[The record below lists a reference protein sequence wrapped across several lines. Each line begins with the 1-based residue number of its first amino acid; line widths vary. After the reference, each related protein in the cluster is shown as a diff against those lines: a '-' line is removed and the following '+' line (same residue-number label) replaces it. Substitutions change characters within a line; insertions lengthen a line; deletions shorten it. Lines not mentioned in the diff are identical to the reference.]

1 MAASAQPARRHQ
13 TTFQQYRTERVYHAA
28 NAHHN
33 TMLQLNCICAM
44 PPAMGIR
51 TLLVA
56 LLLTACAD
64 APDAPAPPAAW
75 TVRLLLPQWW
85 GRDEAAGVP
94 LTVRD
99 PSGATRTLVSD
110 ARGELTLPSAAG
122 RYTFTVDHPLDA
134 AAVFALT
141 GHRRE
146 ARLTVTTE
154 VVRSPNDR
162 APAVVRLAAPRLGG
176 LVIREFYYTGA
187 RGVTPDAH
195 YFSDQFVEVT
205 NNATEPLS
213 VGGLLIADLDGASG
227 PINPGTRP
235 TAFQSDPAHV
245 YASNIWRI
253 PGADGDHML
262 APGESVVLA
271 QDGTNHMP
279 DSPLDHSDADWE
291 TYVERADMRDRD
303 HPTVPN
309 LTREH
314 FTGGVDWLVTVFG
327 PALVIFRA
335 PDVAALTRASTP
347 IGARVRVPVADVIDG
362 VEALMNAD
370 SAAFKRLPPTIDR
383 GFVAAS
389 GTYTG
394 ESARRRPA
402 AMVRGRTVWQDSDD
416 TAADFEWVDPPTP
429 RHQAP
434 TP

>member
-1 MAASAQPARRHQ
+1 MGL
-13 TTFQQYRTERVYHAA
+13 RTILA
-28 NAHHN
+28 
-33 TMLQLNCICAM
+33 
-44 PPAMGIR
+44 
-51 TLLVA
+51 A
-56 LLLTACAD
+56 LLLAACAD
-64 APDAPAPPAAW
+64 APDAPAPPAPW
-75 TVRLLLPQWW
+75 TVRVLLPQWW

-94 LTVRD
+94 VTVRD
-99 PSGATRTLVSD
+99 PSGATRAVTSD
-110 ARGELTLPSAAG
+110 ARGELTLTAAAPG
-122 RYTFTVDHPLDA
+122 RYTFTVDHALDA

-146 ARLTVTTE
+146 ARLTAAAE
-154 VVRSPNDR
+154 MLRSPNDR
-162 APAVVRLAAPRLGG
+162 APASLRLAAPRLGG

-205 NNATEPLS
+205 NNATEPLP
-213 VGGLLIADLDGASG
+213 VGGLLVADIDGPSG
-227 PINPGTRP
+227 EINPGTRP
-235 TAFQSDPAHV
+235 TQYQSDPEHV
-245 YASNIWRI
+245 YASNIWRV
-253 PGADGDHML
+253 PGADGEHLL

-279 DSPLDHSDADWE
+279 DSPLDLSDADWE

-314 FTGGVDWLVTVFG
+314 FTGGVDWLVTVYG

-335 PDVAALTRASTP
+335 DDVAALDRISTP
-347 IGARVRVPVADVIDG
+347 IGARVRVPVDAVIDG
-362 VEALMNAD
+362 VEALMDAD
-370 SAAFKRLPPTIDR
+370 SAAFKRLPPAVDR

-416 TAADFEWVDPPTP
+416 TSADFERADAPTP
-429 RHQAP
+429 RHRAP